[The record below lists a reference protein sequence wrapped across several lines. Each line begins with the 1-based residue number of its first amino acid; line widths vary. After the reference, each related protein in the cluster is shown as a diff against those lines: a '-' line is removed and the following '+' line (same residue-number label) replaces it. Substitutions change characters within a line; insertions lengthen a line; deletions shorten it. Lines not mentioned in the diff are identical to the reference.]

1 MQTIYSNPWG
11 FGIHSPFVYKLVTR
25 GLFKRKAKS
34 AEKINP
40 EWHLNFRQKRK
51 LIRILNLIEYFGTDK
66 INLVDRSIF
75 PGLRIMEIL
84 QNGISDKK
92 EDHCRFPGTS
102 TRMSIGIDSFRSLP
116 EASEEDIWIVTDLKN
131 PLNRN
136 LFSEKQHN
144 PLVSITIETCNMG
157 IIIFN
162 SSFQKQNYHI
172 RCWLYLC

>member
-11 FGIHSPFVYKLVTR
+11 FGIHSPFIYKLVTQ
-25 GLFKRKAKS
+25 GLFKRKTKS

-66 INLVDRSIF
+66 IHLVDQSSF
-75 PGLRIMEIL
+75 PGLQIMENF
-84 QNGISDKK
+84 QNSISDKK

-102 TRMSIGIDSFRSLP
+102 PRIYIGIDPFLSLP
-116 EASEEDIWIVTDLKN
+116 EASEEDIWILTDLKN
-131 PLNRN
+131 QENRN
-136 LFSEKQHN
+136 LFREKQHSA
-144 PLVSITIETCNMG
+144 LVSITIEACNIG
-157 IIIFN
+157 FIIFN
-162 SSFQKQNYHI
+162 SSFHKQNYHI